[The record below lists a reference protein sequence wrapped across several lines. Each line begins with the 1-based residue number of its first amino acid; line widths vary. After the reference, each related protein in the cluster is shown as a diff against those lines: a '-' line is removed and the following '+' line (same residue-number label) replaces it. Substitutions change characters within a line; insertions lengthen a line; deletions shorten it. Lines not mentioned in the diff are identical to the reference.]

1 MLEIILEIIKY
12 TIPGIVVC
20 VVVYII
26 LNNYVKKEEKLK
38 MLELKMATGK
48 DVIPIKLQ
56 AYERISLLL
65 HRISAD
71 NLIPR
76 VPGTGLTVKVY
87 RSKLINN
94 IKSEFEHNIT
104 QQVYVSST
112 VWNALLAY
120 KNDLINVVNIQA
132 AKLDDNENGFELSKA
147 VLEYYINN
155 PEAINAQKVLDVVK
169 QEVKT
174 LFI

>member
-12 TIPGIVVC
+12 TIPGVIVC

-26 LNNYVKKEEKLK
+26 LSNYVKKEEKLK
-38 MLELKMATGK
+38 MLELKAATGK
-48 DVIPIKLQ
+48 DMLPLKLQ
-56 AYERISLLL
+56 AYERLSLFL
-65 HRISAD
+65 HRISPE
-71 NLIPR
+71 NMIPR
-76 VPGTGLTVKVY
+76 LPSAGISAKHY
-87 RSKLINN
+87 RQTLISN

-112 VWNALLAY
+112 VWNAVLTY
-120 KNDLINVVNIQA
+120 KNDLINVINIQA
-132 AKLDDNENGFELSKA
+132 AKIDDNENAFELSKNI
-147 VLEYYINN
+147 LEYYINN
-155 PEAINAQKVLDVVK
+155 TEVITSQKVLDVIK